1 MGYDVSFHP
10 IPPDEMGPWY
20 FRGFSMEGNPGQFL
34 TALFKYK
41 KLILSEEENTSAG
54 GCGVFLAAFYALR
67 QPVQTAVPRRA
78 FF

>member
-20 FRGFSMEGNPGQFL
+20 VRGFSMEGTPGQFL

-54 GCGVFLAAFYALR
+54 GCGVFLAAF
-67 QPVQTAVPRRA
+67 
-78 FF
+78 

>member
-41 KLILSEEENTSAG
+41 KLILSEE
-54 GCGVFLAAFYALR
+54 
-67 QPVQTAVPRRA
+67 
-78 FF
+78 